1 MTTLLDLTEQLV
13 EIESE
18 SHNEGAIADFVV
30 SYLAP
35 FGHLEVTRVNH
46 NVVAKTAGDDDTRI
60 VIGGHLDTVPR
71 HPGQVTRRE
80 GDLLYGLGTA
90 DMKSSLAIMLEL
102 ATKVELP
109 IVPVTYVFYACEE
122 VGRAHSGLNDL
133 FAVPNL
139 VRGRVALLLEP
150 TAGGVEAGCQGT
162 LRIEASF
169 GGVRAHTA
177 RPFRGVNAIHR
188 MAEALASVSG
198 IQPDPVV
205 IDGLTYAQQLQ
216 VVSVTGGVAGNVVPD
231 AASFAVNYRFAPSTS
246 LDEAERWVRS
256 LIEPF
261 IDGDQGDVVT
271 LQDGAGGAM
280 PGLTDPFIAKLV
292 DMASGEPTAKVGW
305 TDCATFYERGIPA
318 CNFGPGDPLLA
329 HHPDEHVN
337 TKTLEAAYGVLHC
350 LLSEAAR

>member
-1 MTTLLDLTEQLV
+1 MTNLADLTEQLV
-13 EIESE
+13 AIDSE

-30 SYLAP
+30 EYLAP
-35 FGHLEVTRVNH
+35 YGHLEVTRVNH
-46 NVVAKTAGDDDTRI
+46 NVVAKTVGDDDQRI

-80 GDLLYGLGTA
+80 GELLYGLGTA

-102 ATKVELP
+102 ATAIEIP
-109 IVPVTYVFYACEE
+109 EIPVTYVFYACEE

-139 VRGRVALLLEP
+139 VKGRVALLLEP

-162 LRIEASF
+162 LRIEAAF

-188 MAEALASVSG
+188 MAEALAAISG
-198 IQPDPVV
+198 IQPEPVV

-216 VVSVTGGVAGNVVPD
+216 VVSVSGGVAGNVVPD

-246 LDEAERWVRS
+246 LDEAECWVRS
-256 LIEPF
+256 IIEPF
-261 IDGDQGDVVT
+261 VDVDQGDTVS

-280 PGLTDPFIAKLV
+280 PGLTDPVIAKLV
-292 DMASGEPTAKVGW
+292 EMANGEPTAKVGW

-337 TKTLEAAYGVLHC
+337 IQTLDEAHRVLRS
-350 LLSEAAR
+350 LLTEAAR